1 MFTYPVRLTPDKDDG
16 GFVVTFADIPEAIT
30 QGDNEAAAL
39 PAAHDALVTALYFY
53 FEDGRTV
60 ALPSRAKRGQITV
73 ALPASLA
80 AKVLLLNEMV
90 RQRVRPAELARR
102 LKTTPQEVNRLTD
115 VRHTTRIDGIAS
127 ALRALAKQLEMRAV

>member
-16 GFVVTFADIPEAIT
+16 GFVVTFPDIPEAIT
-30 QGDNEAAAL
+30 QGDTEAAAL
-39 PAAHDALVTALYFY
+39 RAAHDALVTALDFY

-60 ALPSRAKRGQITV
+60 PLPSRAKRGQRTV
-73 ALPASLA
+73 ELPASLA
-80 AKVLLLNEMV
+80 AKVLLLNEMI

-115 VRHTTRIDGIAS
+115 VRHTTRIDGIAL
-127 ALRALAKQLEMRAV
+127 ALRALGKQLEIRAV